1 MMLNWYLSWA
11 RWRMG
16 PRRTFASLPPWG
28 DPATSDFPI
37 VIDLLIHW
45 RSFKHR
51 GARNICSSIARIT
64 AGKPCLRPAWQ
75 SFAME
80 MLS

>member
-16 PRRTFASLPPWG
+16 PRSTFANLPPCG

-37 VIDLLIHW
+37 LIGLLIHW
-45 RSFKHR
+45 RSFR
-51 GARNICSSIARIT
+51 YLGARKIWSSIARMT

-75 SFAME
+75 SLVME